1 MTGPP
6 GDPYAEIAEF
16 YDLEHDDHRA
26 DVEMYLQYVE
36 SAGDPVLEVA
46 CGTGRVAVPIAR
58 AGYRV
63 VGADVSEPMLARAK
77 LRADS
82 LIDSGLL
89 TLVSAGMANA
99 HTLPGGPFGV
109 VIMALGALSH
119 LATQELQLAALR
131 SAHQALDPRGVL
143 LVDVFHASPARLQ
156 ELDGGM
162 GVDGRWELE
171 SGASVERFS
180 THAVFPASQTIDT
193 RIWFDVTSNEGSLR
207 RVSTS
212 MTQRYVSPGELRLM
226 LREAGFQDMMFYGGY
241 DLDPFEDGSDRLIV
255 AAEMTRT
262 S

>member
-1 MTGPP
+1 VTDPP

-46 CGTGRVAVPIAR
+46 CGTGRLALPIAR

-63 VGADVSEPMLARAK
+63 VGADVSEPMLARAR
-77 LRADS
+77 LRAGTLVDP
-82 LIDSGLL
+82 GLL
-89 TLVSAGMANA
+89 TFVSAGMANA
-99 HTLPGGPFGV
+99 HTIEGGPFGV

-119 LATQELQLAALR
+119 LPTQELQRDALR

-143 LVDVFHASPARLQ
+143 LIDVLHASPARLQ
-156 ELDGGM
+156 ELDGGI
-162 GVDGRWELE
+162 GVDGRWDSE
-171 SGASVERFS
+171 SAGTVERFS

-193 RIWFDVTSNEGSLR
+193 RIWFDITSKEGALR

-226 LREAGFQDMMFYGGY
+226 LTEAGFQDMMFYGGY
-241 DLDPFEDGSDRLIV
+241 ELEPFDDTSDRLIV
-255 AAEMTRT
+255 AAEMTKT
-262 S
+262 A